1 MEKNSKFVFDKNIN
15 SFSPEG
21 RLYQVEY
28 SIKASEISGS
38 TCIATKGFDTICVI
52 EDKKKNSGDETITGD
67 SISFVPKAS
76 HTIKASKEKET
87 ETLVVGE
94 VLRIVDSIKECR
106 SKK

>member
-52 EDKKKNSGDETITGD
+52 EDKKKIREM
-67 SISFVPKAS
+67 KQL
-76 HTIKASKEKET
+76 
-87 ETLVVGE
+87 LVILYHLE
-94 VLRIVDSIKECR
+94 
-106 SKK
+106 